1 MAWKKNNWGE
11 AMAPQCVR
19 ETMPS
24 RRAKHNPG
32 VLIAVLS
39 GIIVL
44 GAICAWMVLGRM
56 KEPRSPEKSVA
67 TSKKPAKDVKP
78 AKNRPAAS
86 RAETKNAAP
95 MIDVPTFDV
104 QNRMPSRN
112 QMTNATPV
120 ARQQLRGTQARIER
134 ALAKGQRRIFV
145 HDSECYLS
153 NFAIPGEQV
162 PPTPYDKDT
171 IADLMKALDEPI
183 EVDMNAD
190 TEEDIQLKN
199 IVQGMKE
206 ELREYLK
213 GGGTVEQYLAEL
225 QKRQDREA
233 DYYSE
238 AFQMVN
244 KSSKEEDP
252 AMAYEL
258 WKRTNRHLEEKGIR
272 TMPLPRRLRKFAEAQ
287 EP

>member
-1 MAWKKNNWGE
+1 
-11 AMAPQCVR
+11 
-19 ETMPS
+19 
-24 RRAKHNPG
+24 
-32 VLIAVLS
+32 
-39 GIIVL
+39 
-44 GAICAWMVLGRM
+44 
-56 KEPRSPEKSVA
+56 
-67 TSKKPAKDVKP
+67 
-78 AKNRPAAS
+78 
-86 RAETKNAAP
+86 
-95 MIDVPTFDV
+95 
-104 QNRMPSRN
+104 
-112 QMTNATPV
+112 
-120 ARQQLRGTQARIER
+120 
-134 ALAKGQRRIFV
+134 
-145 HDSECYLS
+145 
-153 NFAIPGEQV
+153 
-162 PPTPYDKDT
+162 
-171 IADLMKALDEPI
+171 MKALDEPI

-213 GGGTVEQYLAEL
+213 SGGTVEQYLAEL